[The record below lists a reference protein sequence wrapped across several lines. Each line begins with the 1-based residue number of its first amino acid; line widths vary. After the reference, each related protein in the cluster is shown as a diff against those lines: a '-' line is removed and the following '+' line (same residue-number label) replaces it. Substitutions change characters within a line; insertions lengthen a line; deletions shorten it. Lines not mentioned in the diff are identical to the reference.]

1 MPSRFIHI
9 VTNGKI
15 SSLFMAEQCSIVYMY
30 PITYPSMHQWTLRL
44 LSVLASVNTAA
55 VNVGVQ
61 IAFQVT
67 DFVLFR

>member
-1 MPSRFIHI
+1 MCCDSWGRKESDTTERLI
-9 VTNGKI
+9 
-15 SSLFMAEQCSIVYMY
+15 C
-30 PITYPSMHQWTLRL
+30 PSMHQWTLRL
-44 LSVLASVNTAA
+44 LSVLASINTAA